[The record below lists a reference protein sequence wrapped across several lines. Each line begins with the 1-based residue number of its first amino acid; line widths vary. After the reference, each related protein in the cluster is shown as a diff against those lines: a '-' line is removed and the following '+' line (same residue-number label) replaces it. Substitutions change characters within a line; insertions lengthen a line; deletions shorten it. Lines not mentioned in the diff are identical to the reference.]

1 MIRRGWYSLGILVGM
16 IVLLIAARPHGEL
29 QLIACDVGQ
38 GDAILIT
45 KGETQ
50 VLVDGGPS
58 GEKLLDCLAE
68 HTPFYDRQIELIVL
82 TNTDVDHL
90 SGLRSVLDRYCVMC
104 FVTAGGV
111 HASAQLDL
119 FIAQLAASSLT
130 VESVSAGD
138 TIRILGPAPLTFRVL
153 SPPMTNREYVA
164 VFQPNLGSD
173 VREQLLAA
181 SAKRGNLNER
191 SVVLLLLE
199 DTYTALLMGDAGDQT
214 EKRLV
219 ASKELSTVDY
229 LKVGHHGSKYA
240 STQDFL
246 DMIRPKTA
254 VISVGQGNRYG
265 HPTDETLARLKAV
278 GAMVRRTD
286 VEGTVVVTPTHDE

>member
-1 MIRRGWYSLGILVGM
+1 
-16 IVLLIAARPHGEL
+16 
-29 QLIACDVGQ
+29 
-38 GDAILIT
+38 
-45 KGETQ
+45 
-50 VLVDGGPS
+50 
-58 GEKLLDCLAE
+58 
-68 HTPFYDRQIELIVL
+68 
-82 TNTDVDHL
+82 
-90 SGLRSVLDRYCVMC
+90 
-104 FVTAGGV
+104 
-111 HASAQLDL
+111 
-119 FIAQLAASSLT
+119 
-130 VESVSAGD
+130 
-138 TIRILGPAPLTFRVL
+138 
-153 SPPMTNREYVA
+153 MTNREYVA